1 MLIYLASGELI
12 HRIVVSGQGIEDASY
27 PSPYMFAGGRF
38 GIEIGLYYNRARHYN
53 PFTGRYRRQSIYPD
67 DP

>member
-1 MLIYLASGELI
+1 MLIRLASGELI
-12 HRIVVSGQGIEDASY
+12 RRIVVSGQGIEDASH
-27 PSPYMFAGGRF
+27 PSPYMFAGVRF
-38 GIEIGLYYNRARHYN
+38 DIEISLYYNLARYYN

>member
-1 MLIYLASGELI
+1 MTPLLQLVRSGKVPDW
-12 HRIVVSGQGIEDASY
+12 RMEDANHHN
-27 PSPYMFAGGRF
+27 PRMFAGGRF
-38 GIEIGLYYNRARHYN
+38 DIEIGLYYNRARYYN